1 MNLKERIE
9 LITKDYIYR
18 MNNNIKIPSWLEKQK
33 RSVDLLSDDSRNG
46 LYLLEEGL
54 MEERDW
60 ITYLL
65 TKMG

>member
-33 RSVDLLSDDSRNG
+33 RSIDLLSDDNRNG